1 MSAIIASTSCSVN
14 WPRSAAPSDR
24 GPERSPQGAVVARR
38 PPAHLHRVGQPV
50 RLARA
55 DPGTG
60 CSAATASSGWGRVMT
75 DRNQSESEPVDIKRY
90 AGGKW
95 DGNLLLDPEFDD
107 DLPPLVE
114 IKRLVS

>member
-1 MSAIIASTSCSVN
+1 
-14 WPRSAAPSDR
+14 
-24 GPERSPQGAVVARR
+24 
-38 PPAHLHRVGQPV
+38 
-50 RLARA
+50 
-55 DPGTG
+55 
-60 CSAATASSGWGRVMT
+60 MT

>member
-1 MSAIIASTSCSVN
+1 VVQNGHLKVRWSHAGH
-14 WPRSAAPSDR
+14 PRTCIVSGSPSDW
-24 GPERSPQGAVVARR
+24 
-38 PPAHLHRVGQPV
+38 
-50 RLARA
+50 RA